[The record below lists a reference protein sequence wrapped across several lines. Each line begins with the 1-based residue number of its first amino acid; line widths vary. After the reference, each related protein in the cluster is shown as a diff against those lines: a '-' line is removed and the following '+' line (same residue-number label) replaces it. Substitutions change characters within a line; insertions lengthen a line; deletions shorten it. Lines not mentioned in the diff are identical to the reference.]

1 LDKKISSQ
9 IGNQALVEQKHK
21 QIVYAAS
28 ELFSRKGFHSTSMR
42 AISKEAGINLSY
54 LYKYIS
60 SKDDILYLF
69 YKDLYEQWT
78 SAYRILE
85 EKEYENPVEKLKA
98 FIRHMLGLIH
108 RAKREVLTMYTESRH
123 LEADSLNSVLSAEK
137 KMVSSLQKIIEEGIE
152 EGYFRI
158 GDSVILANIIQ
169 YLLVIEP
176 LRGWNFMSSYTFRRF
191 EDLMIDFILSAL
203 GIEER

>member
-1 LDKKISSQ
+1 MDKRISTQ
-9 IGNQALVEQKHK
+9 IGNQALVEQKHR

-28 ELFSRKGFHSTSMR
+28 ELFSKKGFHSTSMR
-42 AISKEAGINLSY
+42 DISKEAGINLSY

-69 YKDLYEQWT
+69 YKNLYEQWT

-85 EKEYENPVEKLKA
+85 EREYENPVEKLKA

-123 LEADSLNSVLSAEK
+123 LEADSLSSVLSAEK
-137 KMVSSLQKIIEEGIE
+137 KMVNSLQRIIEEGKE
-152 EGYFRI
+152 KGYFNI
-158 GDSVILANIIQ
+158 SDSIIAANIIQ

-176 LRGWNFMSSYTFRRF
+176 LRGWNFISNYTFRRF

-203 GIEER
+203 GIKET